1 MRIISLTLFGLFIF
15 NQINAQNNWYVN
27 YSIGNDNNNGT
38 SENSPFKTVEYV
50 ADNILQPG
58 DTLFIIGEYVNS
70 SYNPNYVYNAENDIH
85 LWHAENTISI
95 NNLHGTPSNYI
106 TIKAYTND
114 PLNPTI
120 IKGDGANVF
129 RVRNSSYLRIEGL
142 EIMGEVNN
150 IPMSTANALQ
160 FVYIDADNLTGT
172 EYAPNISDIKYRD
185 QEGSIPNVIDE
196 NEVYP
201 DLSFVNVKRP
211 SYVDTRGMYVSNN
224 VHHLEIV
231 NNLIHHT
238 PGNGLRISGGKYF
251 TISGNEVHNCSR
263 RSYSGT
269 HGFVVTKTEP
279 TLNEND
285 TSIYIHS
292 NNIHHN
298 YNEQFSWAPT
308 KTIITPIIDE
318 GKGISLQRNNTPE
331 WISGNGRILVE
342 NNLCYWNGFSGVH
355 SNDGFKID
363 FINNTSFMNSYTNTV
378 TYANT
383 TQQGKNIGISASGG
397 DDIKM
402 INNISVIDATWGGY
416 AISTTPDIDTL
427 EVENNVIY
435 GVNDTL
441 QFDSDVINTEVNTII
456 ADPLFVDAP
465 FTWNNSSYNF
475 DFNVLSS
482 SVVIDGANHNYAPIT
497 DYFGNN
503 RDLSP
508 DIGAIE
514 FIEDVTNVVPISDKG
529 NVSIYPNPG
538 KDLIRIST
546 NNLIEEVKIT
556 NMNGQIVMKSNNEQI
571 DISIL
576 KPGIYQVIISTQE
589 DVFVKPLVKL

>member
-1 MRIISLTLFGLFIF
+1 
-15 NQINAQNNWYVN
+15 
-27 YSIGNDNNNGT
+27 
-38 SENSPFKTVEYV
+38 
-50 ADNILQPG
+50 
-58 DTLFIIGEYVNS
+58 
-70 SYNPNYVYNAENDIH
+70 
-85 LWHAENTISI
+85 
-95 NNLHGTPSNYI
+95 
-106 TIKAYTND
+106 
-114 PLNPTI
+114 
-120 IKGDGANVF
+120 
-129 RVRNSSYLRIEGL
+129 
-142 EIMGEVNN
+142 
-150 IPMSTANALQ
+150 
-160 FVYIDADNLTGT
+160 
-172 EYAPNISDIKYRD
+172 
-185 QEGSIPNVIDE
+185 
-196 NEVYP
+196 
-201 DLSFVNVKRP
+201 
-211 SYVDTRGMYVSNN
+211 
-224 VHHLEIV
+224 
-231 NNLIHHT
+231 
-238 PGNGLRISGGKYF
+238 
-251 TISGNEVHNCSR
+251 
-263 RSYSGT
+263 
-269 HGFVVTKTEP
+269 
-279 TLNEND
+279 
-285 TSIYIHS
+285 
-292 NNIHHN
+292 
-298 YNEQFSWAPT
+298 
-308 KTIITPIIDE
+308 
-318 GKGISLQRNNTPE
+318 
-331 WISGNGRILVE
+331 
-342 NNLCYWNGFSGVH
+342 
-355 SNDGFKID
+355 
-363 FINNTSFMNSYTNTV
+363 MNSYTNTV